1 MFYYQDLE
9 TIVFTFHE
17 ILSEEPDELIILS
30 GYLGPKPVE
39 KLKELPFKVTVIGGM
54 YSKGINIK
62 LYNALETTEKNYS
75 NVSVMFSSEEIHS
88 KIYIWRKSNKILS
101 ALIGSANFSSKGL
114 RTEMRETLAQANRGT
129 FTMMNNYVNSIYSTS
144 LKEPKIIDRS
154 KIRIDNDT
162 RTQDSHIIINDEPTC
177 ELPLYNIQKEKKI
190 VSGKSGLNWGL
201 SSGHTA
207 LGDAYIRLP
216 NKIVQSNPLLFKA
229 YDPQF
234 VYTLSRK
241 RRQSDPIELIWDDGV
256 TMEASFEGVQK
267 DKEGNRYPKQL
278 TSYSLKIPKLPNGER
293 ISAKSILGRYL
304 RKRLGVSLT
313 EQIRYGDL
321 VRYGRDTVTISK
333 IEEGIYYCDFST
345 ENGVGHKSVQDNIYY
360 NK

>member
-9 TIVFTFHE
+9 TILFTFHE
-17 ILSEEPDELIILS
+17 VLPEEPDELIILS

-54 YSKGINIK
+54 YSRGINIK
-62 LYNALETTEKNYS
+62 LYHALENTEKNYS
-75 NVSVMFSSEEIHS
+75 NVSVVFSSEEIHS

-129 FTMMNNYVNSIYSTS
+129 FIMMNNYVNSIYSTS
-144 LKEPKIIDRS
+144 VKEPRIIEKTKSLLD
-154 KIRIDNDT
+154 IDNG
-162 RTQDSHIIINDEPTC
+162 TQDNEYKISKEPTC
-177 ELPLYNIQKEKKI
+177 ELPLYNMHKGKKI

-207 LGDAYIRLP
+207 IGDAYIRLP
-216 NKIVQSNPLLFKA
+216 NKIVQSNPLIFKA

-234 VYTLSRK
+234 EYTLSKK
-241 RRQSDPIELIWDDGV
+241 RRQSEPIELIWDDGV

-267 DKEGNRYPKQL
+267 DKDGNKYPKQL
-278 TSYSLKIPKLPNGER
+278 TSYSLKIPKLSDGER

-304 RKRLGVSLT
+304 RERLEVSLT
-313 EQIRYGDL
+313 EQIQYSDL
-321 VRYGRDTVTISK
+321 ARYGRDTVTISR
-333 IEEGIYYCDFST
+333 IEEGIYYCDFSKK
-345 ENGVGHKSVQDNIYY
+345 EEKNL
-360 NK
+360 

>member
-54 YSKGINIK
+54 YSRGINAK
-62 LYNALETTEKNYS
+62 LYDALESTEQNYKNI
-75 NVSVMFSSEEIHS
+75 SVIFSSEEIHS

-129 FTMMNNYVNSIYSTS
+129 FTMMNNYINNIYSTS
-144 LKEPKIIDRS
+144 IKAPEIIDKS
-154 KIRIDNDT
+154 KVRFNDNMSIQNRENT
-162 RTQDSHIIINDEPTC
+162 INEDPTC
-177 ELPLYNIQKEKKI
+177 ELPLYNISKGQKL

-207 LGDAYIRLP
+207 IGDAYIRLP
-216 NKIVQSNPLLFKA
+216 NKLVQSNPLLFKA

-234 VYTLSRK
+234 EYTLSKK

-278 TSYSLKIPKLPNGER
+278 TSYSLKAPKSSDGER

-313 EQIRYGDL
+313 EKIQYSDL
-321 VRYGRDTVTISK
+321 IKYGRDTITISR
-333 IEEGIYYCDFST
+333 IDEGIYYCDFSKK
-345 ENGVGHKSVQDNIYY
+345 EGKNL
-360 NK
+360 